1 MIGLGITSQLIYFDI
16 CSLIILSIVFYSMIS
31 RKVIV
36 GSSNITFAILGL
48 CIFITTF
55 FDIIN
60 AVYSNQINFIF
71 SYKNFAARYF
81 FLYGYYVFRN
91 LTMPVYEIYL
101 LVISGGWNVFKKKK
115 GIVFLYIIPYLI
127 LIIFLISNL
136 FNNNV
141 FYVNEKFEYT
151 RCHNSIYFYF
161 VGIFYFIA
169 GFVILFRYKKIFP
182 KDKFVSLSTMLPF
195 NIIAVLIQF
204 THPQYLVE
212 CFCTTATFLLITF
225 TVQRPEEKFD
235 FRNGSYTAYAFKDE
249 VIKNTILKTNITT
262 ILVGSKNYDVIKS
275 ILSPQDFDSFKKIF
289 VDNLKRQCKDLG
301 YNGEIYHFGNGIF
314 TILSKKENK
323 ENAIKM
329 AEIIEKSLANGVKIG
344 KVHLNIN
351 TTLCVLECPKDFSDY
366 ESLSSFINK
375 YQNFFSDV
383 DGVIDLEKYTEHL
396 TYKIKADLNNIIS
409 RGIKNHGFMVY
420 YQPIYSV
427 EKKKFISAEALIRLN
442 DPKWG
447 FVSPELFIAAAEKNG
462 TILHIGKIVLEEVCK
477 FISSNKF
484 KELGLEYIEIN
495 LSVAQCLQSDLVE
508 IISSLLK
515 EYNVK
520 PNQINLEI
528 TEREDVFDQN
538 IFIENL
544 KKLRELGISISLDD
558 YGTGYSNILRIVN
571 LPIEIVKID
580 KSFVDQYEKSE
591 MKSVI
596 KNTVTMLKEIN
607 KKIVVEGVETK
618 DSLENFSNLKCDYIQ
633 GYYFSKPLDQ
643 NSFISKVMEMNN
655 NVLG

>member
-1 MIGLGITSQLIYFDI
+1 MIGLGITSQLVYFDI
-16 CSLIILSIVFYSMIS
+16 CSLIILSIVFYSMLS

-48 CIFITTF
+48 CIFTTTI
-55 FDIIN
+55 FDTFN
-60 AVYSNQINFIF
+60 ALFSNRISFIF
-71 SYKNFAARYF
+71 SYKNIYARYF
-81 FLYGYYVFRN
+81 FLYGYYIFRN
-91 LTMPVYEIYL
+91 LNLPAYELYL
-101 LVISGGWNVFKKKK
+101 LVISGGWNFVKKRKLM
-115 GIVFLYIIPYLI
+115 ILFYSIPYFLLI
-127 LIIFLISNL
+127 VLLIINSFK
-136 FNNNV
+136 NNV
-141 FYVNEKFEYT
+141 FFVSDTYEYT
-151 RCHNSIYFYF
+151 RCHDSIYFYYI
-161 VGIFYFIA
+161 GIFYFIM
-169 GFVILFRYKKIFP
+169 GFIILFRYKKIFP
-182 KDKFVSLSTMLPF
+182 KDKYVSLCTMLPF

-225 TVQRPEEKFD
+225 TVQRPEEQLD
-235 FRNGSYTAYAFKDE
+235 LRNGSYTLYAFKDD
-249 VIKNTILKTNITT
+249 VIKHSILKTPLSI
-262 ILVGSKNYDVIKS
+262 ILVGSKNYELIKN
-275 ILSPQDFDSFKKIF
+275 ILAPQDFDNFKKIY
-289 VDNLKRQCKDLG
+289 VENLKKCCKDYN
-301 YNGEIYHFGNGIF
+301 YNGDVYYFGNGIF
-314 TILSKKENK
+314 TILSLKEKKD
-323 ENAIKM
+323 NAIKM
-329 AEIIEKSLANGVKIG
+329 AEQIEQSLSDGIKIG
-344 KVHLNIN
+344 KVHININ
-351 TTLCVLECPKDFSDY
+351 SSLCVVECPKDFSDY

-383 DGVIDLEKYTEHL
+383 DGVIDLEKYSEHL

-580 KSFVDQYEKSE
+580 KSFVDQYEKTE

-643 NSFISKVMEMNN
+643 NSFITKVLEMNN
-655 NVLG
+655 NVS